1 MRMKALVLAL
11 VLVGGTA
18 TVTPAA
24 TDAASGPQDAR
35 QQQGSKPATSQPQ
48 QPVTPKLP
56 DKPAATAVSSLDY
69 KLGPDDLMALTV
81 LEAPELG
88 GSLRVSNNGQVNVPL
103 VGVVNVQGLSVRETE
118 SLLQEKFKKFIKNPH
133 VTISVTEMKSHGVS
147 VVGAVRRPGVI
158 QVASPRPLL
167 EIISLAEGL
176 APDAGEVVIVSRGGD
191 PSQVSADP
199 KAAAAIQSTE
209 IRVRDLVE
217 SGNGKANVMV
227 YPGDFVKV
235 PAAGMIYVVGEVNQ
249 PGSFVLPNNGKLTVL
264 QALAL
269 GQGLTRVAAKDRG
282 MIVRTDPNGNRK
294 EIPVDL
300 KKIMEGKSPE
310 IALEARDV
318 LFVPNSRAKSI
329 GIGTVDALVRVLSFR
344 P

>member
-1 MRMKALVLAL
+1 M
-11 VLVGGTA
+11 GGH
-18 TVTPAA
+18 PFLRL
-24 TDAASGPQDAR
+24 DAIR
-35 QQQGSKPATSQPQ
+35 HRW
-48 QPVTPKLP
+48 V
-56 DKPAATAVSSLDY
+56 
-69 KLGPDDLMALTV
+69 
-81 LEAPELG
+81 
-88 GSLRVSNNGQVNVPL
+88 
-103 VGVVNVQGLSVRETE
+103 SVR
-118 SLLQEKFKKFIKNPH
+118 
-133 VTISVTEMKSHGVS
+133 
-147 VVGAVRRPGVI
+147 
-158 QVASPRPLL
+158 VACAQSPR
-167 EIISLAEGL
+167 ELANG
-176 APDAGEVVIVSRGGD
+176 
-191 PSQVSADP
+191 
-199 KAAAAIQSTE
+199 AAAI
-209 IRVRDLVE
+209 
-217 SGNGKANVMV
+217 
-227 YPGDFVKV
+227 
-235 PAAGMIYVVGEVNQ
+235 AGMIYVVGEVNQ